1 MAIVSVIEYHGTPDV
16 LAWKYPET
24 NLGTWTQLIVHAS
37 QEAVLFRNGRAF
49 DVFPGGRYTLE
60 TPNIPLL
67 NGILKLPY
75 GGRSPFAAEVWFV
88 SKRSTLDIK
97 WGTTSPI
104 QLQDPK
110 YGVFVPVRAF
120 GQFGVQ
126 IQDAKKFL
134 VKLVGTVPIL
144 RREELIKYFRGLY
157 LTKARDA
164 IASFVIHKRISIV
177 EINACL
183 DALSE
188 HLKGQLEPVLELY
201 GIQLL
206 NFYVNE
212 VNVPEGDPAVA
223 QLKQALAKRAE
234 MDIIGYDYRLE
245 RSFDAMEGAAQNTG
259 GLGDFL
265 GAGAG
270 LGLGAQIGSAM
281 GERLGALFRESA
293 SGSLDSTP
301 AQRYGE
307 ERLQQ
312 DTKRAPEES
321 ERSCRGCGAVLRR
334 EMRFCP
340 QCGIPA
346 LKRCPACGALR
357 PIPDARFCTACG
369 RPMEPICPACGAPSA
384 ADSQFCS
391 ACGRRLSGLEEP

>member
-1 MAIVSVIEYHGTPDV
+1 MAIVSVIQYHGTPDL

-37 QEAVLFRNGRAF
+37 QEAVLFRDGRAF
-49 DVFPGGRYTLE
+49 DVFPSGRYTLE

-67 NGILKLPY
+67 NGILKLPF
-75 GGRSPFAAEVWFV
+75 GGQSPFAAEVWFV

-110 YGVFVPVRAF
+110 YGVLVPVRAF

-134 VKLVGTVPIL
+134 VKLVGTAPML
-144 RREELIKYFRGLY
+144 RREELIRYFRGLY

-164 IASFVIHKRISIV
+164 IASFVIHKRISVV

-188 HLKGQLEPVLELY
+188 HLRGQLQPVLELY

-223 QLKQALAKRAE
+223 KLKQALAKRAE

-245 RSFDAMEGAAQNTG
+245 RSFDVMEGAAKNTG

-270 LGLGAQIGSAM
+270 LGLGVQIGSAM
-281 GERLGALFRESA
+281 GEQLGALFRESA
-293 SGSLDSTP
+293 AGACDSVP
-301 AQRYGE
+301 AQRNGE
-307 ERLQQ
+307 ERLRQDSKRASKEPEYLCRECGRILQQ
-312 DTKRAPEES
+312 D
-321 ERSCRGCGAVLRR
+321 
-334 EMRFCP
+334 MRFCP
-340 QCGIPA
+340 NCGLPA
-346 LKRCPACGALR
+346 LKRCPACGAVR
-357 PIPDARFCTACG
+357 PSPDARFCVACG
-369 RPMEPICPACGAPSA
+369 RPLNPVCPACGAHCA

-391 ACGRRLSGLEEP
+391 TCGRRLSGSEEP

>member
-1 MAIVSVIEYHGTPDV
+1 MAIVSVIRYHGTPDV

-37 QEAVLFRNGRAF
+37 QEAVLFRDGRAF
-49 DVFPGGRYTLE
+49 DVFPSGRYTLE

-67 NGILKLPY
+67 NGILKLPF
-75 GGRSPFAAEVWFV
+75 GGQSPFAAEVWFV

-110 YGVFVPVRAF
+110 YGVLVPVRAF
-120 GQFGVQ
+120 GQFGLQ

-134 VKLVGTVPIL
+134 VKLVGTAPML
-144 RREELIKYFRGLY
+144 RREELIRYFRGLY

-164 IASFVIHKRISIV
+164 IASFVIHKRISVV

-188 HLKGQLEPVLELY
+188 HLRGQLQPVLELY

-223 QLKQALAKRAE
+223 KLKQALAKRAE

-245 RSFDAMEGAAQNTG
+245 RSFDVMEGAAKNTG

-270 LGLGAQIGSAM
+270 LGLGVQIGSAM
-281 GERLGALFRESA
+281 GEQLDALFRESA
-293 SGSLDSTP
+293 AGVCDSVP
-301 AQRYGE
+301 VQRNGE
-307 ERLQQ
+307 ERLRQ
-312 DTKRAPEES
+312 DTKRAPKEPEYL
-321 ERSCRGCGAVLRR
+321 CRECGTILQQD
-334 EMRFCP
+334 MRFCP
-340 QCGIPA
+340 NCGLPA
-346 LKRCPACGALR
+346 LKRCPACGAVR
-357 PIPDARFCTACG
+357 PSPDARFCVACG
-369 RPMEPICPACGAPSA
+369 RPLDPVCPACGAHCA
-384 ADSQFCS
+384 ADAQFCS
-391 ACGRRLSGLEEP
+391 TCGRRLSGLEEP